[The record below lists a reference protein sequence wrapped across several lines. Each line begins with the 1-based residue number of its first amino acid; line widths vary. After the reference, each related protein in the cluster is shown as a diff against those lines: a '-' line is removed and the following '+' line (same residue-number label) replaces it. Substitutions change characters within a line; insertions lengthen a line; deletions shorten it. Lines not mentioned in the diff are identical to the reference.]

1 MCQFLQNSVNDFEKY
16 GVLKLVISLKPS
28 NLPSPIAMSEYPE
41 KSQYIWN
48 AKNIVAINV
57 GKPR

>member
-28 NLPSPIAMSEYPE
+28 SLPSPIAMSEYPE
-41 KSQYIWN
+41 KSQYI
-48 AKNIVAINV
+48 
-57 GKPR
+57 